1 MKSVLVNCHITSF
14 SISKGKCQLSI
25 VYPEY
30 KLSQTLLVKISFFS
44 KIKIHIDISIQF
56 MKIDFLNNFIQYQ
69 QSVKFI
75 LKIYCLIIEDINNFL

>member
-1 MKSVLVNCHITSF
+1 M
-14 SISKGKCQLSI
+14 SI

-56 MKIDFLNNFIQYQ
+56 MKIDFLIT
-69 QSVKFI
+69 
-75 LKIYCLIIEDINNFL
+75 